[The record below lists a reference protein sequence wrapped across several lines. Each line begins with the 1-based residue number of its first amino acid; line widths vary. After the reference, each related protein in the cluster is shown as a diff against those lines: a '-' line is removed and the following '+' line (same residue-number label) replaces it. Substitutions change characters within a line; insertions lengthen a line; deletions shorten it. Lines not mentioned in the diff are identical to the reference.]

1 MNVLAG
7 VALGVAVAALALAA
21 IAPGALRPA
30 ILRARDSSRSLAS
43 AIIATFR
50 TRASGEAIG
59 ARSLEVLQMTST
71 ALLAGVPLASS
82 LRIAIDG
89 ATPLRDD
96 PYVRVLRA
104 IDLNMPLADALREE
118 AVRAS
123 DRRTAMALD
132 ALALVATE
140 RLPASRAGTV
150 VASVADRLA
159 FEAHLRDEV
168 SARASGV
175 RAQIVLLALLVPA
188 LALYLVA
195 TMPGLGATLAS
206 PVGRFVLLPAA
217 AAFELAGIVASR
229 AIVRDIAA

>member
-7 VALGVAVAALALAA
+7 LALGVAVAALALAA

-30 ILRARDSSRSLAS
+30 ILSARDRSRSLAS
-43 AIIATFR
+43 AIVATFR
-50 TRASGEAIG
+50 ARASGEAIG

-96 PYVRVLRA
+96 TYLRVLRA

-140 RLPASRAGTV
+140 RLPASRAGAV

-159 FEAHLRDEV
+159 FEAQLRDEV

-195 TMPGLGATLAS
+195 TMPGLGTTLAS